1 MNSKSAIT
9 VLMTSLIDG
18 TLTTFLVQFFC
29 KLFFNKSIITKN
41 WIASPHNPQFTASG
55 HRNITSVVSLYH
67 HPCLEYSN
75 YCEIDNCMLKCR
87 LSVKE
92 IYLCYRDAVDI
103 KKKQDRKLTIMCM
116 RKKAET
122 VIVIQTHRCVNTE
135 TLVTNRCSF

>member
-29 KLFFNKSIITKN
+29 KLIFNKSIITKN
-41 WIASPHNPQFTASG
+41 WMLHHINTVYCIWTQKHYV
-55 HRNITSVVSLYH
+55 SVLLYH

-75 YCEIDNCMLKCR
+75 YCEMDNCMLKCR

-92 IYLCYRDAVDI
+92 RYLCYRDAVDI

-135 TLVTNRCSF
+135 TLETNRCSF